1 MPGQRPAFADSQ
13 ISIYC
18 HDSYDHR
25 SPGAIEGDLYATV
38 IVSSARIEFRNQN
51 TMSGFYLAFALTVTG
66 MLLYHLSQKA
76 VPKEANPFFVIVIA
90 YVVGI
95 ALCLVIALVYP
106 AKKGLLETFRGSN
119 WAVFTLGAAAAL
131 IELGFL
137 LAYRTGWRISI
148 AAVATNAAAAVVLI
162 PVGLLI
168 FKDHLSLRNVIG
180 LLFCIVGLV
189 LVVRQ

>member
-1 MPGQRPAFADSQ
+1 M
-13 ISIYC
+13 
-18 HDSYDHR
+18 
-25 SPGAIEGDLYATV
+25 
-38 IVSSARIEFRNQN
+38 SA
-51 TMSGFYLAFALTVTG
+51 FYLAFVLTVIG

-76 VPKEANPFFVIVIA
+76 VPKETNPFFVIAIA

-95 ALCLVIALVYP
+95 ALCFILAFTYPGKKSLV
-106 AKKGLLETFRGSN
+106 ETLKASN

-162 PVGLLI
+162 PLGILV
-168 FKDHLSLRNVIG
+168 FKDQLSLRNVIG
-180 LLFCIVGLV
+180 LIFCIVGLV

>member
-1 MPGQRPAFADSQ
+1 
-13 ISIYC
+13 
-18 HDSYDHR
+18 
-25 SPGAIEGDLYATV
+25 
-38 IVSSARIEFRNQN
+38 
-51 TMSGFYLAFALTVTG
+51 MSGFYFAFALTVIG

-76 VPKEANPFFVIVIA
+76 VPKETNPFFVIAIA

-95 ALCLVIALVYP
+95 VLCALFAFTYP
-106 AKKGLLETFRGSN
+106 GKRSLLETFKASN
-119 WAVFTLGAAAAL
+119 WAM

-137 LAYRTGWRISI
+137 LAYRSGWRISI

-162 PVGLLI
+162 PIGLFV

-180 LLFCIVGLV
+180 LIFCIIGLA

>member
-1 MPGQRPAFADSQ
+1 
-13 ISIYC
+13 
-18 HDSYDHR
+18 
-25 SPGAIEGDLYATV
+25 
-38 IVSSARIEFRNQN
+38 
-51 TMSGFYLAFALTVTG
+51 MSGFYLAFALTVFG

-76 VPKEANPFFVIVIA
+76 VPADTNPFFVVIIA

-95 ALCLVIALVYP
+95 ALCVAFAIFWP
-106 AKKGLLETFRGSN
+106 GKKGLGETFRGSN

-162 PVGLLI
+162 PVGLI
-168 FKDHLSLRNVIG
+168 FFKDQLSLRNVIG
-180 LLFCIVGLV
+180 LIFCIVGLA

>member
-1 MPGQRPAFADSQ
+1 
-13 ISIYC
+13 
-18 HDSYDHR
+18 
-25 SPGAIEGDLYATV
+25 
-38 IVSSARIEFRNQN
+38 
-51 TMSGFYLAFALTVTG
+51 MSGFYLAFALTVFG

-76 VPKEANPFFVIVIA
+76 VPAEANPFFVITIA

-95 ALCLVIALVYP
+95 ALCLGIALFYP
-106 AKKGLLETFRGSN
+106 AKKGLIETFRASN

-162 PVGLLI
+162 PVGLLV
-168 FKDHLSLRNVIG
+168 FKDHLSLKNIIG
-180 LLFCIVGLV
+180 LIFCIVGLA
-189 LVVRQ
+189 LVMRQ

>member
-1 MPGQRPAFADSQ
+1 
-13 ISIYC
+13 
-18 HDSYDHR
+18 
-25 SPGAIEGDLYATV
+25 
-38 IVSSARIEFRNQN
+38 
-51 TMSGFYLAFALTVTG
+51 MSGFYLAFALTVAG

-76 VPKEANPFFVIVIA
+76 IPKETNPFFVIAIA

-95 ALCLVIALVYP
+95 ALCLVFAFTYP
-106 AKKGLLETFRGSN
+106 EKKSFSETFKASN

-162 PVGLLI
+162 PVGLLV
-168 FKDHLSLRNVIG
+168 FKDQLSLKNGIG
-180 LLFCIVGLV
+180 LIFCIVGLA
-189 LVVRQ
+189 LVMRQ

>member
-1 MPGQRPAFADSQ
+1 
-13 ISIYC
+13 
-18 HDSYDHR
+18 
-25 SPGAIEGDLYATV
+25 
-38 IVSSARIEFRNQN
+38 
-51 TMSGFYLAFALTVTG
+51 MSGFYLAFALTVFG
-66 MLLYHLSQKA
+66 MLLYHLSQKSI
-76 VPKEANPFFVIVIA
+76 PHDTNPFFVIVIA
-90 YVVGI
+90 YAVGI
-95 ALCLVIALVYP
+95 ALCVVFASFYP
-106 AKKGLLETFRGSN
+106 GKKSIVETFRASN

-162 PVGLLI
+162 PIGLLV

-180 LLFCIVGLV
+180 LIFCIVGLA

>member
-1 MPGQRPAFADSQ
+1 
-13 ISIYC
+13 
-18 HDSYDHR
+18 
-25 SPGAIEGDLYATV
+25 
-38 IVSSARIEFRNQN
+38 
-51 TMSGFYLAFALTVTG
+51 MSGFYFAFALTVIG

-76 VPKEANPFFVIVIA
+76 VPKETNPFFVIAIA

-95 ALCLVIALVYP
+95 VLCVAFAFTYP
-106 AKKGLLETFRGSN
+106 GKKSFTETLKASN

-137 LAYRTGWRISI
+137 MAYRSGWRISI

-162 PVGLLI
+162 PVGLFV
-168 FKDHLSLRNVIG
+168 FKDHLSLRNIIG
-180 LLFCIVGLV
+180 LIFCIVGLA

>member
-1 MPGQRPAFADSQ
+1 
-13 ISIYC
+13 
-18 HDSYDHR
+18 
-25 SPGAIEGDLYATV
+25 
-38 IVSSARIEFRNQN
+38 
-51 TMSGFYLAFALTVTG
+51 MSGFYLAFALTVFG
-66 MLLYHLSQKA
+66 MLLYHLSQKS
-76 VPKEANPFFVIVIA
+76 VPADTNPFFVVVIA

-95 ALCLVIALVYP
+95 ALCLVFAIFAP
-106 AKKGLLETFRGSN
+106 GKKGLIETFRASN

-162 PVGLLI
+162 PVGLI
-168 FKDHLSLRNVIG
+168 FFKDQISVRNVIG
-180 LLFCIVGLV
+180 LIFCIVGLA

>member
-1 MPGQRPAFADSQ
+1 
-13 ISIYC
+13 
-18 HDSYDHR
+18 
-25 SPGAIEGDLYATV
+25 
-38 IVSSARIEFRNQN
+38 
-51 TMSGFYLAFALTVTG
+51 MSGFYFAFALTVIG

-76 VPKEANPFFVIVIA
+76 VPKETNPFFVIAIA

-95 ALCLVIALVYP
+95 VLCAVFAFTYP
-106 AKKGLLETFRGSN
+106 GKRSLLETFKASN
-119 WAVFTLGAAAAL
+119 WAVFTLGAAAAM

-137 LAYRTGWRISI
+137 LAYRSGWRISI

-162 PVGLLI
+162 PIGLFV

-180 LLFCIVGLV
+180 LIFCIIGLA